1 MVTKYHFSLHI
12 FDTDYT
18 SMQRRSADI
27 ALQTPLQK
35 RLTSTLNDVLYWKE
49 EGGEIFHALI
59 VWFWDFLGTQW
70 GDIFFQKAFLFLW
83 LSHWE
88 KLLQFVSD
96 FIFSKH
102 YGCTPR
108 GVRGVKRSEI
118 LWEIQKCSLPG
129 RPSSQNW
136 IKSKTIY
143 HILMNFDAFLT
154 VFLILLNFGWMVDL
168 AMSIFELLPKFLI
181 FRHP

>member
-1 MVTKYHFSLHI
+1 MTHHKTLSAKYLIVTCSCLLETRGIFWSLKWPKKLLFFSLHI
-12 FDTDYT
+12 FDKEYT

-88 KLLQFVSD
+88 KLLQSVSD

-102 YGCTPR
+102 YGCTP
-108 GVRGVKRSEI
+108 GVSGVS
-118 LWEIQKCSLPG
+118 
-129 RPSSQNW
+129 
-136 IKSKTIY
+136 
-143 HILMNFDAFLT
+143 
-154 VFLILLNFGWMVDL
+154 
-168 AMSIFELLPKFLI
+168 
-181 FRHP
+181 

>member
-1 MVTKYHFSLHI
+1 MPQS
-12 FDTDYT
+12 
-18 SMQRRSADI
+18 
-27 ALQTPLQK
+27 
-35 RLTSTLNDVLYWKE
+35 
-49 EGGEIFHALI
+49 
-59 VWFWDFLGTQW
+59 
-70 GDIFFQKAFLFLW
+70 
-83 LSHWE
+83 
-88 KLLQFVSD
+88 VSD

-118 LWEIQKCSLPG
+118 LWEIQKYSLPG

-143 HILMNFDAFLT
+143 HFLMNFGAFLT

-168 AMSIFELLPKFLI
+168 AMSIFEILTKFLI
-181 FRHP
+181 IWHPCHYGTLYHADQQCCPGRNHPETTIYTLNLWAISLNFLYNVCFKKMATHLLYCIQ